1 MNLIMSDVVETVTIV
16 DVDEETGAESLRVR
30 PQFQTCPE
38 LSLLRH
44 LARNSH
50 E

>member
-30 PQFQTCPE
+30 PPIPTCPE

-44 LARNSH
+44 LVRN
-50 E
+50 

>member
-30 PQFQTCPE
+30 PHA
-38 LSLLRH
+38 LSSRSSVTWQGTH
-44 LARNSH
+44 MNDC
-50 E
+50 